1 MDFTIYTPDNAPE
14 KSQTLLNTAN
24 KNYGLA
30 PNLYGEL
37 AESPAVLE
45 GYIKLNEILGNTS
58 FSPVEQQ
65 LAVLAVSIENECHYC
80 AAAHSTVLK
89 KQLNVDE
96 TIVEAVR
103 NGDEVP
109 DEKLDALV
117 TYIRKNVKQRGF
129 VEEHDLQ
136 AFLDA
141 GYTKQHVLEVN
152 LVISLKTIS
161 NYTNHLAETPV
172 DEAFKSEKLEFTTA

>member
-1 MDFTIYTPDNAPE
+1 MDLTIYNPDNAPE
-14 KSQTLLNTAN
+14 ESQPLLTSV
-24 KNYGLA
+24 KENYGFV

-37 AESPAVLE
+37 AESPAALE
-45 GYIKLNEILGNTS
+45 GYIKLNEILGKTS
-58 FSPVEQQ
+58 FNPVEQQ

-89 KQLNVDE
+89 KKLNVDE
-96 TIVEAVR
+96 AIVDAVR
-103 NGDEVP
+103 NDNEVP

-117 TYIRKNVKQRGF
+117 TYIQKTVQTRGF
-129 VEEHDLQ
+129 VEDHDLKS
-136 AFLDA
+136 FLDA

-172 DEAFKSEKLEFTTA
+172 DEAFESEKLEFTTV